1 MAESRFWFNFEQY
14 ESYFTQYNL
23 DINCLLSVTEIKQG
37 SDPKMTL
44 FYTLV
49 F

>member
-1 MAESRFWFNFEQY
+1 MAKSKFLFNFQQY
-14 ESYFTQYNL
+14 QGYFTQYNI

-37 SDPKMTL
+37 SDPKKTL
-44 FYTLV
+44 LYTVV